1 MYGGA
6 NIPCIGKSGVHR
18 LISAED
24 REILNGII
32 DECSRYAA
40 SMLVEITHNQTP
52 WKEAYR
58 KGGYNNVIT
67 VESIKNYFGED

>member
-1 MYGGA
+1 MYGKVRG
-6 NIPCIGKSGVHR
+6 S
-18 LISAED
+18 SAYFCG
-24 REILNGII
+24 RQEILNGII

-58 KGGYNNVIT
+58 KGGYNNVIA